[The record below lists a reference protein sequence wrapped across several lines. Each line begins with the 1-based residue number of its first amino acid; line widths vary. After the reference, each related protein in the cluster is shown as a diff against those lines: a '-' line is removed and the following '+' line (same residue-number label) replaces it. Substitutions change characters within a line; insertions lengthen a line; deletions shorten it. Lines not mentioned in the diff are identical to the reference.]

1 MRFRADDP
9 RPYGWRPLQTLH
21 VPDWCGCTTEYLP
34 VPDGAGWWCLVPMWE
49 PGQTVNP
56 LRRYEPAEPW

>member
-1 MRFRADDP
+1 MRFRARDLHP
-9 RPYGWRPLQTLH
+9 HGWRPLQTLH

-34 VPDGAGWWCLVPMWE
+34 VPDGAGWWSLVPIRE

-56 LRRYEPAEPW
+56 LRRYEPAVPR

>member
-9 RPYGWRPLQTLH
+9 RPYGGRPLQTLH

-34 VPDGAGWWCLVPMWE
+34 VPDGAGWWWLVSMWE

-56 LRRYEPAEPW
+56 LRRYEPAESR